1 MSNKSIKAPGDE
13 AGPWFLLGEVR
24 TVRCWRGEDELSARR
39 GAGNVSSRPKDC
51 EYTPTK
57 CLSALNHWYTSTH
70 INDGQLITSVWLRD
84 AFYLFIS
91 APQQHPAPSARLE
104 MGWYGIFHV
113 DEDRMDCCLCH
124 RYGISISVALWW
136 EPVGMVWNRKLS
148 FFSLLLIFLQQNVGA
163 VTVSLFISI
172 SVAWWLSDLYQCQLL
187 VAAVDSLLG
196 VVSILSVQAFLH
208 ETLT

>member
-1 MSNKSIKAPGDE
+1 MKQG
-13 AGPWFLLGEVR
+13 
-24 TVRCWRGEDELSARR
+24 RGSCSGRWELSGAEGWKMSSAR
-39 GAGNVSSRPKDC
+39 AGGQVTSAVGRKT

-148 FFSLLLIFLQQNVGA
+148 FFFSSFNLPAAECRCCDRKLIYLH
-163 VTVSLFISI
+163 
-172 SVAWWLSDLYQCQLL
+172 QCCMM
-187 VAAVDSLLG
+187 VIRPVPVPTACSG
-196 VVSILSVQAFLH
+196 GR
-208 ETLT
+208 

>member
-39 GAGNVSSRPKDC
+39 GAGNVSSRPEQGKT

-148 FFSLLLIFLQQNVGA
+148 FFFSSFNLPAAECRCCDRKLIYLH
-163 VTVSLFISI
+163 
-172 SVAWWLSDLYQCQLL
+172 QCCMM
-187 VAAVDSLLG
+187 VIRPVPVPTACSG
-196 VVSILSVQAFLH
+196 GR
-208 ETLT
+208 